1 MAQLLTFQLIN
12 IMNKSQI
19 ARIVAIK
26 IVSNKSKMEILKIII
41 LKKLQKEIT
50 SSLSMLQLSIKTKGI
65 INNR

>member
-1 MAQLLTFQLIN
+1 MAQLLIFQLIN

-19 ARIVAIK
+19 ARIAAIK
-26 IVSNKSKMEILKIII
+26 IVFNKSKMEQLKIII

>member
-26 IVSNKSKMEILKIII
+26 IVSNKSKMELLKIII

>member
-26 IVSNKSKMEILKIII
+26 IVFNKSKMEILKIII